1 MAEVFAS
8 KNLLDSDVGL
18 SSGDQNITVTST
30 AQKLNLAESPQSDV
44 EIVNVGELG
53 LDYNAETNECTLLHR
68 GSVPASNLVLDPV
81 YNGYTLVKI
90 AQNAFAGDSILTSI
104 TIPASVREIGS
115 GAFEKCPNLTEV
127 IFEDINDTYDE
138 NLVIGISAFYECPI
152 EQINIPSR
160 VTQIKAAAFM
170 DCQACTS
177 LTFSGNSRL
186 TDIGSSGTFAG
197 LAITTVTLP
206 EGLLTLGD
214 YAFQQCTKLETVSL
228 PETLQTIGSLVFT
241 YCYELARI
249 RIPSTV
255 TMLRPDAF
263 YNSGIWDYTWGDRYT
278 WFVSKERTVNPSSM
292 KLIHPSYLTDK
303 SAKSETY
310 LRNREATGGYAD
322 YYWHKLKQM
331 PKPTISIAGTIL
343 SMTDPLGVAEA
354 FHVYVNGDRRATVY
368 PSASGSAA
376 SSGSAATYL
385 DEGE

>member
-1 MAEVFAS
+1 MKGDINMAEVFAS
-8 KNLLDSDVGL
+8 KSLLDSDVGL

-30 AQKLNLAESPQSDV
+30 AKTLNLAESPQSDV
-44 EIVNVGELG
+44 EIINVGELG
-53 LDYNAETNECTLLHR
+53 LEYNAETNECTLLNR
-68 GSVPASNLVLDPV
+68 GSVPATNLVLDSK

-115 GAFEKCPNLTEV
+115 RAFEKCPNLTEV

-170 DCQACTS
+170 DCKACTS

-186 TDIGSSGTFAG
+186 TEIGSSGTFAG

-214 YAFQQCTKLETVSL
+214 YAFQQCENLDTVTL
-228 PETLQTIGSLVFT
+228 PETLQTIGGFVFT
-241 YCYELARI
+241 CCYELSQI
-249 RIPSTV
+249 RIPSAV

-292 KLIHPSYLTDK
+292 NLINPSYLTDH

-310 LRNREATGGYAD
+310 LRNRGG
-322 YYWHKLKQM
+322 
-331 PKPTISIAGTIL
+331 
-343 SMTDPLGVAEA
+343 
-354 FHVYVNGDRRATVY
+354 R
-368 PSASGSAA
+368 
-376 SSGSAATYL
+376 
-385 DEGE
+385 